1 MSQRKPITDRDLI
14 TLRQR
19 GLILAEE
26 TAYWEEGKLI
36 AENLL
41 NKVQRII
48 DPGATSML
56 ESARRVLKG

>member
-41 NKVQRII
+41 SKSQRIV
-48 DPGATSML
+48 DPGATAML